1 MNMKTTTIMI
11 EDSDRAE
18 FRHRLRL
25 EEVLN
30 RYNEERIFNIDT
42 GMVHDKYDAQ
52 GCPQMYYYAIIILKG
67 DALHSDVSET

>member
-1 MNMKTTTIMI
+1 MSMKTTTIMI
-11 EDSDRAE
+11 EDSDRRE
-18 FRHRLRL
+18 FRERL

-42 GMVHDKYDAQ
+42 GMVHDKYDSQ

>member
-1 MNMKTTTIMI
+1 MKTTTIMI
-11 EDSDRAE
+11 EDSDRTE
-18 FRHRLRL
+18 FRRRL

-30 RYNEERIFNIDT
+30 RYNEGRIFNIDT
-42 GMVHDKYDAQ
+42 GMVHDKYDSQ

>member
-11 EDSDRAE
+11 EDSDMAE
-18 FRHRLRL
+18 FRHRL
-25 EEVLN
+25 EEVLT

-42 GMVHDKYDAQ
+42 GMVHDKYDSQ

>member
-1 MNMKTTTIMI
+1 MKILI
-11 EDSDRAE
+11 GAE
-18 FRHRLRL
+18 FKHRL

-42 GMVHDKYDAQ
+42 GMVHDKYDPQ

>member
-11 EDSDRAE
+11 EDSDRTE
-18 FRHRLRL
+18 FRRRL

-30 RYNEERIFNIDT
+30 RYNEGRIFNIDT
-42 GMVHDKYDAQ
+42 GMVHDKYDSQ

>member
-1 MNMKTTTIMI
+1 MSMKTTTIMS

-18 FRHRLRL
+18 FRHRL

-42 GMVHDKYDAQ
+42 GMVHDKYDSK

-67 DALHSDVSET
+67 DALYSDVSET